1 MSAYNGIQSRL
12 AKLKPVQWMSKSIRN
27 KLLVMMMMAALIP
40 LVAVAVTI
48 NSVASDSL
56 LKESFDRLTAV
67 RTIKASQ
74 VTDHINTIKG
84 QVATFAE
91 DRMIV
96 EAMTEFKTAFTQA
109 RKENNVSEEEI
120 ARMREEL
127 QSYYDVEFTKEYDK
141 RNLGKTKANAA
152 ANLAMLDDDSVFLQY
167 QYIRANRFDLGQKN
181 KLSRASTSGDKSK
194 WSDAHA
200 KFHPVIDHYREKFGY
215 YDVFLA
221 DPESGDIVYTDFK
234 ELDFTTSMKDG
245 PYAQT
250 NIGRCFRMA
259 VENASP
265 GFVALVDY
273 EAYWPSY
280 NDAAGFIGSPIY
292 DGKKLIGVL
301 MFQMPIDHINLIM
314 SERTGLGQTGETY
327 AVGAVGTGEA
337 KKNLFRNNSRF
348 FADMHTSLK
357 LSEPLTTTIINPLVP
372 VDTKASLGGLAGTS
386 GTEIIRDY
394 RNEPVLSS
402 WSPLT
407 IYEGA
412 KKADSIQWAII
423 SEIDLA
429 EVKQPVVW
437 MTVVTYSAVGFGAL
451 LVLVVAFWFS
461 GSATK
466 QTRSVGDMLAK
477 ISAGDYTSRAIVS
490 TQDELGQMADS
501 MNKVLDKTLLL
512 VQSEKERDVM
522 QNAIMKLLEEVSD
535 VASGDL
541 TIEAEVTTDM
551 TGAIADSFNYMI
563 GELRKVVYKVKN
575 ATLEVTRS
583 AEEIRN
589 TTEHLSQGSESQ
601 ATQLLETSSAL
612 DQMAVSIQQVAENV
626 NESATVAE
634 QARANAQTGRQSVQ
648 RTISGMN
655 RIREQVQETS
665 KRFKR
670 LGESSQSVG
679 EIVQLIADIA
689 DRTSILA
696 LNASIQAATAGE
708 SGRGFAVVAQEVERL
723 AERSNQATG
732 EIATLI
738 KTIQTET
745 AEAISAMEESTKEV
759 VAGSQLAQEAGTAL
773 GEIESVSDRLAEL
786 IQEVSAVTT
795 QQANG
800 ASSLSRSMSEI
811 SQMTQHTAVGTRQTA
826 VSVTQLAS
834 LANELRTSVESFK
847 VPAEAA

>member
-1 MSAYNGIQSRL
+1 MQ
-12 AKLKPVQWMSKSIRN
+12 KSIRN
-27 KLLVMMMMAALIP
+27 KLLVTMMLAALIP

-48 NSVASDSL
+48 NSVASESL
-56 LKESFDRLTAV
+56 LTESFDRLSAV

-74 VTDHINTIKG
+74 VTDYLNTIKG
-84 QVATFAE
+84 QAVTMAE
-91 DRMIV
+91 NRMIV
-96 EAMTEFKTAFTQA
+96 EAMTEFKAAFTTA
-109 RKENNVSEEEI
+109 REENKVSAEEI

-141 RNLGKTKANAA
+141 RNNGKTKANAA
-152 ANLAMLDDDSVFLQY
+152 ANLAMLDDDSVYLQY

-181 KLSRASTSGDKSK
+181 KLTRAATSNDKSR
-194 WSDAHA
+194 WSEVHA
-200 KFHPVIDHYREKFGY
+200 KFHPVIDSFREKFGY
-215 YDVFLA
+215 YDVFLV
-221 DPESGDIVYTDFK
+221 DPASGDIVYTDFK
-234 ELDFTTSMKDG
+234 ELDFTTSLKDG
-245 PYAQT
+245 PYSKT
-250 NIGRCFRMA
+250 NFARCFQMA
-259 VENASP
+259 VENAAP
-265 GFVALVDY
+265 GFVAMVDY

-280 NDAAGFIGSPIY
+280 NDAAGFIASPIF
-292 DGKKLIGVL
+292 DSKTLIGVL
-301 MFQMPIDHINLIM
+301 MFQMPIDRVNAIM
-314 SERTGLGQTGETY
+314 SERTGLGETGETY
-327 AVGAVGTGEA
+327 AIGPVGMGDA

-348 FADMHTSLK
+348 VNDVQASLK
-357 LSEPLTTTIINPLVP
+357 LAEPVTSTIINPMVQ
-372 VDTKASLGGLAGTS
+372 VDTKASLGGLTGTS
-386 GTEIIRDY
+386 GTEVIRDY
-394 RNEPVLSS
+394 RGESVLSS
-402 WSPLT
+402 WSPLK

-412 KKADSIQWAII
+412 KATDNITWSII

-429 EVKQPVVW
+429 EVKKPIVW
-437 MTVVTYSAVGFGAL
+437 MSSVTYGAVFFGAG

-466 QTRSVGDMLAK
+466 QTRSVGEMLAK
-477 ISAGDYTSRAIVS
+477 ISAGDYTSRANV
-490 TQDELGQMADS
+490 TTKDELGQMADS
-501 MNKVLDKTLLL
+501 MNNVLDKTLLL
-512 VQSEKERDVM
+512 VQSERERDQM

-535 VASGDL
+535 VANGDL

-583 AEEIRN
+583 AEEIRS

-601 ATQLLETSSAL
+601 ASQLLETSSAL
-612 DQMAVSIQQVAENV
+612 GQMAASIQQVADNV
-626 NESATVAE
+626 NESAAVAE

-696 LNASIQAATAGE
+696 LNASIQAAMAGE

-723 AERSNQATG
+723 AERSNQATN

-745 AEAISAMEESTKEV
+745 AEAISVMEESTKEV
-759 VAGSQLAQEAGTAL
+759 VAGSQLAQDAGTAL

-786 IQEVSAVTT
+786 IQEVSTATT
-795 QQANG
+795 QQASG
-800 ASSLSRSMSEI
+800 ATSLSRSMSEI
-811 SQMTQHTAVGTRQTA
+811 SQLTQHTAAGTKQTA
-826 VSVTQLAS
+826 VSVTHLAG
-834 LANELRTSVESFK
+834 LARDLRTSVESFK
-847 VPAEAA
+847 VPVEAA

>member
-1 MSAYNGIQSRL
+1 MNAFGSIQTRL
-12 AKLKPVQWMSKSIRN
+12 AKLKPVQWMQKSIRN
-27 KLLVMMMMAALIP
+27 KLLVTMMLAALIP

-74 VTDHINTIKG
+74 LGDYLATIKG

-96 EAMTEFKTAFTQA
+96 DAMSEFKAAFTTA
-109 RKENNVSEEEI
+109 REENKVSAEEI
-120 ARMREEL
+120 VRMREEL

-152 ANLAMLDDDSVFLQY
+152 SNLSLLDDDSVFLQY

-181 KLSRASTSGDKSK
+181 KLSRASTSNDKSK

-200 KFHPVIDHYREKFGY
+200 KFHPVIDSYREKFGY
-215 YDVFLA
+215 YDVFLV
-221 DPESGDIVYTDFK
+221 DPVSGDIVYTDFK
-234 ELDFTTSMKDG
+234 ELDFTTSLKDG
-245 PYAQT
+245 PYSKT
-250 NIGRCFRMA
+250 NFARCFQMA
-259 VENASP
+259 VENATP
-265 GFVALVDY
+265 GFVAMVDY

-280 NDAAGFIGSPIY
+280 NDAAGFIASPIY
-292 DGKKLIGVL
+292 DNKNLIGVL
-301 MFQMPIDHINLIM
+301 MFQMPIDRVNAIM
-314 SERTGLGQTGETY
+314 SERTGLGETGETY
-327 AVGAVGTGEA
+327 AIGPVGTGDA

-348 FADMHTSLK
+348 VNDMQASLK
-357 LSEPLTTTIINPLVP
+357 LAEPVTSTIINPVVQ
-372 VDTKASLGGLAGTS
+372 VDTKASLGGLSGTS
-386 GTEIIRDY
+386 ATEVIRDY
-394 RNEPVLSS
+394 RGEPVLSS
-402 WSPLT
+402 WSPLK

-412 KKADSIQWAII
+412 KVADNINWSII

-429 EVKQPVVW
+429 EVQQPIVW
-437 MTVVTYSAVGFGAL
+437 MSRVTYGAVCFGAG

-477 ISAGDYTSRAIVS
+477 ISAGDYTSRANVTS
-490 TQDELGQMADS
+490 KDELGQMADS

-512 VQSEKERDVM
+512 VQSERERDQM

-535 VASGDL
+535 VANGDL

-563 GELRKVVYKVKN
+563 GELRKVVYKVKS

-583 AEEIRN
+583 AEEIRT
-589 TTEHLSQGSESQ
+589 TTEHLSEGSESQ
-601 ATQLLETSSAL
+601 ASQLLETSSAL
-612 DQMAVSIQQVAENV
+612 GQMAASIQQVADNV
-626 NESATVAE
+626 NESAAVAE

-696 LNASIQAATAGE
+696 LNASIQAAMAGE

-723 AERSNQATG
+723 AERSNQATS

-759 VAGSQLAQEAGTAL
+759 VAGSQLAQDAGTAL

-786 IQEVSAVTT
+786 IQEVSTATT
-795 QQANG
+795 QQASG

-811 SQMTQHTAVGTRQTA
+811 SQLTQHTAAGTKQTA
-826 VSVTQLAS
+826 VSVTHLAG
-834 LANELRTSVESFK
+834 LAKELRTSVESFK
-847 VPAEAA
+847 VPIEAA